1 MAKRFS
7 ISSKQAVLA
16 GLGITALITGVV
28 IAVSSSKKKKKQ
40 LPQRTTTQTSKT
52 VMV

>member
-1 MAKRFS
+1 MAQRFS

-28 IAVSSSKKKKKQ
+28 IAVSHSKKKKQ
-40 LPQRTTTQTSKT
+40 LQQKPAPKNTKSL
-52 VMV
+52 MV